1 MKLQKKKPEEYRQK
15 SKRPTET
22 KHISLERIARGTV
35 TATSEVLFQVELS
48 RKRYEKFRKEDAS
61 EYNQPRIKAN
71 VRCIYNGNKNSLF
84 PYAVYDLNWNILWKE
99 K

>member
-1 MKLQKKKPEEYRQK
+1 MKLQKREVEEYRKK
-15 SKRPTET
+15 SKRPGET

-48 RKRYEKFRKEDAS
+48 HKRYSLFKKEDAS
-61 EYNQPRIKAN
+61 EYNQPRIKTN

-84 PYAVYDLNWNILWKE
+84 PYAIYDLNWNVLWKE